1 MGYIYLSH
9 FFTQNN
15 TGGIGFFVKHEVS
28 ESYMVEIEI
37 SDTEYEGIYGF
48 SVDQNMALLSH
59 VYPAVK
65 VNQIN
70 RLCTECMLSYCITN
84 PTIWALS
91 AAMTQISLGFCPVRS
106 ESKLLCAYL

>member
-1 MGYIYLSH
+1 MKMKV
-9 FFTQNN
+9 FN
-15 TGGIGFFVKHEVS
+15 
-28 ESYMVEIEI
+28 
-37 SDTEYEGIYGF
+37 GF

-91 AAMTQISLGFCPVRS
+91 AGMTQIMLRLPVGPQS
-106 ESKLLCAYL
+106 CINQCYLYG